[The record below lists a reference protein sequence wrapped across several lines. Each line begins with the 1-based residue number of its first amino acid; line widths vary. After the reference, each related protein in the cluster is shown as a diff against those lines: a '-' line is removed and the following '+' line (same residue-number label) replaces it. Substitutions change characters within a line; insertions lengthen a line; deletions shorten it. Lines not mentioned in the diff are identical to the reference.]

1 MEFDQVKQLL
11 TDATYRSSLEK
22 ICALLGLELHEDLDV
37 PLLSTAWTIVRH
49 SGLTEADFYRVLH
62 AHTDALTAFYL
73 KAAEMIP
80 PDEELEYPERERPG
94 EEGDGEK
101 WGLSVLALMITIIEF
116 HYLLHNDE
124 KGLETFLKKEKIP
137 SVKYLEQLREVYKAI
152 TF

>member
-1 MEFDQVKQLL
+1 MEFGQVKQLL
-11 TDATYRSSLEK
+11 TDATYQSSLEK
-22 ICALLGLELHEDLDV
+22 ICARLGLELHAEVDV
-37 PLLSTAWTIVRH
+37 PVLSAAWTIVRR

-62 AHTDALTAFYL
+62 GYTDALMTFYL

-80 PDEELEYPERERPG
+80 PDEDLEYPERERAG

-116 HYLLHNDE
+116 HYLLHNDD
-124 KGLETFLKKEKIP
+124 KGLETFLKKEKMP
-137 SVKYLEQLREVYKAI
+137 SFKYMEQLREVYKGI